1 MRVHFKYFLTLRNRS
16 KLEQV
21 YSFDKY
27 PTPAGYFTAPDGVQ
41 LPYFLYG
48 NPKAGQTIFFL
59 NGFTCNQFNLAKVI
73 LGLQDRFRIITF
85 DYRGQGLAYRE
96 KYAPVTVD
104 AVVQDIEA
112 LYEHIGRPEILLFGY
127 SMGCQLAVEWNFRY
141 DVKVAGYVFLLGIYG
156 NIFNT
161 FMNLGIFAPLLKI
174 THDLL
179 PVLRPFY
186 KLAWRSAHRLPY
198 QLRVALGRGA
208 LINPELTS
216 EDELRP
222 FLDQL
227 AELDFEHLLRMS
239 HAIHHHSNEGQY
251 HKVDAPALIISGA
264 NDLFALP
271 VHSERVHQALEG
283 SWYFSI
289 PAGTHNAILENAGD
303 ILDYVWEFLKAK
315 NLLPPQANAD

>member
-1 MRVHFKYFLTLRNRS
+1 MTRSATS
-16 KLEQV
+16 KLKRV

-27 PTPAGYFTAPDGVQ
+27 PTPAGHFTAPDGVR
-41 LPYFLYG
+41 LPYFVYG
-48 NPKAGQTIFFL
+48 NASAERTIFFL

-73 LGLQDRFRIITF
+73 KGLENKFRIVTF

-96 KYAPVTVD
+96 KYARVTVD
-104 AVVQDIEA
+104 AAVNDIEA

-127 SMGCQLAVEWNFRY
+127 SLGCQLAVEWNHKY
-141 DVKVAGYVFLLGIYG
+141 DVNVSAYVLLLGIYG
-156 NIFNT
+156 NIFNS
-161 FMNLGIFAPLLKI
+161 FLNLKIFAPLLKI

-179 PVLRPFY
+179 PVLQPFY

-251 HKVDAPALIISGA
+251 HKIEAPALIISGA

-271 VHSERVHQALEG
+271 VHSERVHQALQG

-289 PAGTHNAILENAGD
+289 PGGTHNAILENSGD
-303 ILDYVWEFLKAK
+303 ILSYITEFLGEKK
-315 NLLPPQANAD
+315 LLPG